1 MAVRNDDE
9 MTDDT
14 VGIETSQRGRYA
26 EIRLDSGEGVIYD
39 VDDESG
45 WIQSGSAVSLD
56 AMV

>member
-9 MTDDT
+9 MADDT
-14 VGIETSQRGRYA
+14 VGIETSERGRYA
-26 EIRLDSGEGVIYD
+26 EIRLDSGGVVIYD

-45 WIQSGSAVSLD
+45 WLQSGSAVSLD